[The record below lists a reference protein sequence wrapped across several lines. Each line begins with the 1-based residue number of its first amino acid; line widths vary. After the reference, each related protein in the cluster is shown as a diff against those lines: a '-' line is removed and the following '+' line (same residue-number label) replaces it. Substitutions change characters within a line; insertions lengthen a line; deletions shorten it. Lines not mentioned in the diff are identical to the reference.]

1 MKRQRIGISAIPVV
15 ARARPVLRSSTKLN
29 RMQVTASE
37 CMSYKELVKVVGVD
51 CEASPSSWRKAIDHS
66 AETVVFFQVDLR
78 GVLPRM
84 CKSVRICQEEEK
96 LVPSVYIGESLLSA
110 TYVKTIIGKRFLTD
124 EDDLMK
130 LLEHAGILH
139 EDGEFFEEN
148 AEDGDGGHG
157 AEEGGENDPF
167 EPEPKRA
174 RVAEKEQVVVESA
187 LSSGRRITRSSA
199 TALISQITAEPS
211 LSASGGRQ
219 PVDLSP
225 LLLLDKP
232 NSMLPSSSRVRQV
245 SLPVDDSLMAADF
258 DDEDLPA
265 ADDVDNF
272 PLVCGMQ
279 GSSKMEESGE
289 EMTDVLPDAGSNRG
303 GAEMEET
310 SGLDPVHVQ
319 NADTADVDNIRKAL
333 GNASLMELYGTK
345 YAYLFR
351 ITVAKKKD
359 VLKKTPSFVPL
370 NCVALFDRTAPW
382 YFQIPDP
389 STKRRLHDDYAV
401 YVDLDH
407 KRLLDNYL
415 YADLTLTKYIWYLM
429 LRMIGGE
436 AGLRRLASLFE
447 LQREATKIAKN
458 KQCYGG
464 QEKILGTEFFK
475 AIQSHLAVIMRH
487 PARTGVHK
495 MPASLP
501 TSLTE
506 KMNLWVKKLKQDGK
520 EIDEEDQI

>member
-265 ADDVDNF
+265 AD
-272 PLVCGMQ
+272 
-279 GSSKMEESGE
+279 ESGE

-310 SGLDPVHVQ
+310 SGLDPDLEDNERPTLPVPLSRNNPKMAVNIVPFTFLMTDVEAKKYGCVKLDAEGDLYVSAVKLGELRADARITKASKYAKALMKVIMDNKNIAIAHKHKQKGVGLAKVLGRQNWVAFWNHVKWYQ
-319 NADTADVDNIRKAL
+319 RCMIRKHPDSKWTEAL
-333 GNASLMELYGTK
+333 
-345 YAYLFR
+345 
-351 ITVAKKKD
+351 D
-359 VLKKTPSFVPL
+359 V
-370 NCVALFDRTAPW
+370 
-382 YFQIPDP
+382 
-389 STKRRLHDDYAV
+389 
-401 YVDLDH
+401 
-407 KRLLDNYL
+407 
-415 YADLTLTKYIWYLM
+415 
-429 LRMIGGE
+429 
-436 AGLRRLASLFE
+436 
-447 LQREATKIAKN
+447 
-458 KQCYGG
+458 
-464 QEKILGTEFFK
+464 EKIQGKLRK
-475 AIQSHLAVIMRH
+475 SYSDRL
-487 PARTGVHK
+487 RTFEGAAK
-495 MPASLP
+495 
-501 TSLTE
+501 
-506 KMNLWVKKLKQDGK
+506 
-520 EIDEEDQI
+520 